1 MTLLQRTG
9 RGRAAAFIAVMAA
22 GLAGCADAPDNWRAG
37 TVPLVTAPAEAAS
50 ARRAPC
56 PAVDPA
62 ITAEARRVT
71 PIAGAPE
78 LDALTAALIGSEA
91 AKNASLARLARA
103 YEKCRR
109 GAHSEREGTHGHV
122 ERHGAE
128 CGARPQQRGAGKQH

>member
-9 RGRAAAFIAVMAA
+9 RGCAAAFLAVMAA
-22 GLAGCADAPDNWRAG
+22 WLGACADAPDNGRAG

-50 ARRAPC
+50 ARRTPC

-62 ITAEARRVT
+62 IAAEARRVT
-71 PIAGAPE
+71 PIAGAAE

-91 AKNASLARLARA
+91 AKNASLARLVRV

-109 GAHSEREGTHGHV
+109 EA
-122 ERHGAE
+122 A
-128 CGARPQQRGAGKQH
+128 Q